1 MTEKKSFLIYRDWN
15 NFFKLLTDE
24 ELGVMFRAIFNYAL
38 NDIEPNFDN
47 VGMVWVFS
55 ILKGHLDRDKEK
67 YEVICEIRRENGR
80 KGGLRKQENLKQKI
94 ASDSKCYQ
102 KLPNSSKLYQ
112 SVANLADNDNDNVN
126 DNVNV
131 NENDIT
137 PSTLSPKADG
147 GYSDD
152 FLLFWAEYP
161 KKVGKAEAFKR
172 YKKLKLTKTD
182 NADIITALKW
192 QRDSAQWQ
200 RDGGRYV
207 PNPATYLSQRRWE
220 DEPVYDG
227 YGQYGN
233 PNRYTDGDELPD
245 FILNGGY

>member
-1 MTEKKSFLIYRDWN
+1 MAEKKSFLIYRDWN

-67 YEVICEIRRENGR
+67 YNVACEKNRANALKRWSGKKNNTENATECE
-80 KGGLRKQENLKQKI
+80 KCHSHK
-94 ASDSKCYQ
+94 SDAK
-102 KLPNSSKLYQ
+102 N
-112 SVANLADNDNDNVN
+112 ADN

-131 NENDIT
+131 NVNENENENENDIQLNNN
-137 PSTLSPKADG
+137 PLSPKADG

-152 FLLFWAEYP
+152 FLLFWSEYP
-161 KKVGKAEAFKR
+161 KKVGKAEAYKR
-172 YKKLKLTKTD
+172 YCKLRLDRADTD
-182 NADIITALKW
+182 DILSSLKW
-192 QRDSAQWQ
+192 QKSSEQWQ
-200 RDGGRYV
+200 RDGGRYI
-207 PNPATYLSQRRWE
+207 PNPSTYLSQRRWE
-220 DEPVYDG
+220 DEPAQECVGHYSD
-227 YGQYGN
+227 

-245 FILNGGY
+245 YILNGGY

>member
-1 MTEKKSFLIYRDWN
+1 MAEKKSFLIYRDWN

-55 ILKGHLDRDKEK
+55 ILKGHLDRDKDK
-67 YEVICEIRRENGR
+67 YKVICERNKRNGI
-80 KGGLRKQENLKQKI
+80 KGGR
-94 ASDSKCYQ
+94 
-102 KLPNSSKLYQ
+102 PNSGCEAKITETQKTQ
-112 SVANLADNDNDNVN
+112 SVNHKPKKADNDNVN
-126 DNVNV
+126 DNEKDNDNVND